1 MRKQIR
7 ELIPDGL
14 SQAAIASECGV
25 TQQAV
30 VQWLNN
36 NKIPA
41 KRVKAFSKVTQLPP
55 SVLNPEIF
63 SDPADDT
70 ISAA

>member
-1 MRKQIR
+1 MAKKIR

-14 SQAAIASECGV
+14 SQSAIAEACEV

-30 VQWLNN
+30 AQWLEADR
-36 NKIPA
+36 IPA
-41 KRVKAFSKVTQLPP
+41 KRVKAFSKVTGLHR

-63 SDPADDT
+63 DESDE
-70 ISAA
+70 SAA